1 MNNSA
6 SLITIFIGMVIINNL
21 ILTKFLGLCPFFGV
35 SKKLSNAL
43 SMGAAVTLVMVL
55 ASLATSII
63 YNYILVP
70 FDVGFMNIIIYI
82 LVIASLVQIVE
93 LTIKR
98 TNLTLYNALGIYL
111 PLITTNCAV
120 LGITLI
126 NANNNYSILQSVVSA
141 LGGGLGFTLMLIIMS
156 GIRERLELADSPRS
170 IRGLPIAF
178 ITAALLALAF
188 MGFSGLL

>member
-1 MNNSA
+1 MSNSA

-55 ASLATSII
+55 ASIATSII